1 MNVGCACPYHDAPCA
16 NGATV
21 TTVRYGPLCGQCRA
35 HLAEA
40 WRSIGLGKWMLD
52 VRDDGTVA
60 GGREIWRQ
68 GRKSSN

>member
-1 MNVGCACPYHDAPCA
+1 MSAECACPYHDAPCA
-16 NGATV
+16 NGAS
-21 TTVRYGPLCGQCRA
+21 TTTARYGPLCGQCRA

-40 WRSIGLGKWMLD
+40 WRSIGLGEWMLD

-68 GRKSSN
+68 GRKASN

>member
-1 MNVGCACPYHDAPCA
+1 MNAGCACPYHDAACA
-16 NGATV
+16 GEATAM
-21 TTVRYGPLCGQCRA
+21 TARYGPLCGECRS

-40 WRSIGLGKWMLD
+40 LRGMGLGEWMLD

-68 GRKSSN
+68 GRKELN